1 MAQASSLLLL
11 PALAPSSPSS
21 SFKSAYKITFESLLP
36 KLVPADKESTSRL
49 DIGLVLSP
57 SYPLSTNSSRATVFP
72 LIQNLLKKTYSLICS
87 VAAQQEIDLD
97 FPGGIDVRIFILE
110 ARLDGLPES
119 IVGKQYLSGPIVDI
133 KTFALS
139 DRSYTALFSVE
150 GEAQEASL
158 QQVIRIWNSKSNPPP
173 LPPIHRLQS
182 GPAIV
187 HPESSSRNPSEPVIE
202 DGPLT
207 IHRSV
212 AVGGTFDHLHIGHKL
227 LLTATILTAEPAQSP
242 SPNPK
247 ESRLITVGITGD
259 ELLVNKKYGSLVEH
273 WDVRQQRTAEF
284 IDSILA
290 FYPRKSSTSTAP
302 TATANSLSTTE
313 YIDEPGP
320 NGKVVRVKYQ
330 FPNSPT
336 ISASTNMADMTINYT
351 QISDPFGPTITD
363 PDITAL
369 VISAE
374 TRSGGKAVND
384 KRTERGWKAL
394 EVFEVDVLDAGVGLD
409 DDDDDGDLTEDAP
422 GKEEQKKGFE
432 TKISSTEIRKRL
444 QNRAPTIHQ

>member
-1 MAQASSLLLL
+1 MAQGISLLLL

-21 SFKSAYKITFESLLP
+21 SFRSAYKITFESLLP
-36 KLVPADKESTSRL
+36 KLVPADKESTSRV
-49 DIGLVLSP
+49 DIGLVLSSP
-57 SYPLSTNSSRATVFP
+57 SYPLSTNTSRATVFP
-72 LIQNLLKKTYSLICS
+72 LVQTLLKKTYSLICS
-87 VAAQQEIDLD
+87 VAAQKEIDLD
-97 FPGGIDVRIFILE
+97 FPGGIDARIFILE
-110 ARLDGLPES
+110 ARLDELPEN
-119 IVGKQYLSGPIVDI
+119 IVGKQCLSGPIIDL

-139 DRSYTALFSVE
+139 DRSYTALYSVE

-158 QQVIRIWNSKSNPPP
+158 QQLIRIWNSKSNPPP

-182 GPAIV
+182 GPTIV
-187 HPESSSRNPSEPVIE
+187 HPEPSEATVE
-202 DGPLT
+202 DGPLI

-227 LLTATILTAEPAQSP
+227 LLTATILTAEPAQSSRP
-242 SPNPK
+242 TEK
-247 ESRLITVGITGD
+247 DSRLITVGITGD
-259 ELLVNKKYGSLVEH
+259 ELLVNKKYGSHVEH
-273 WDVRQQRTAEF
+273 WDVRQQRTAQF

-290 FYPRKSSTSTAP
+290 FYPRKSSSTNP
-302 TATANSLSTTE
+302 TTTATNDSPSTTTE

-320 NGKVVRVKYQ
+320 NGKVVRVKYH
-330 FPNSPT
+330 FPSSSCPT
-336 ISASTNMADMTINYT
+336 TTIASDNNTADITINYT

-363 PDITAL
+363 RDITAL

-384 KRTERGWKAL
+384 KRTEKGWRAL
-394 EVFEVDVLDAGVGLD
+394 QVFEVDVLDAGVGLD
-409 DDDDDGDLTEDAP
+409 DDEGGG

-444 QNRAPTIHQ
+444 QEREPATNQ